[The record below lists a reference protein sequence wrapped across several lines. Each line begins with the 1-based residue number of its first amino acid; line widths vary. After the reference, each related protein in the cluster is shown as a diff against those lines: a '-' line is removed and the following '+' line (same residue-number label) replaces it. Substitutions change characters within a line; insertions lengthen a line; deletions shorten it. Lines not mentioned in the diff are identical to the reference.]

1 MPNSPEAPGPVP
13 STVCTYT
20 HCDDP
25 AVVLVRST
33 EAPEGSRLCVP
44 HAHDVASS
52 AVTLVAA
59 VTRGRVPALDG
70 LRVTIEPLPVD
81 YDELP
86 IPFALVDQDEL
97 AVELDE
103 LHQAQA

>member
-1 MPNSPEAPGPVP
+1 M
-13 STVCTYT
+13 
-20 HCDDP
+20 
-25 AVVLVRST
+25 
-33 EAPEGSRLCVP
+33 
-44 HAHDVASS
+44 
-52 AVTLVAA
+52 TLVAA